1 MMRRKIQ
8 EHCAWTQYLAG
19 HHMLLAHAHAYR
31 SYHGLFTETKGK
43 VGMAN
48 SVSWAEADDGA
59 SAEFVDEVRQWFV
72 GWFTHPLFEDD
83 PSEMEAVSHSRFYNL
98 LYSRGLKTEFG

>member
-1 MMRRKIQ
+1 MN
-8 EHCAWTQYLAG
+8 
-19 HHMLLAHAHAYR
+19 
-31 SYHGLFTETKGK
+31 SPSGK

-72 GWFTHPLFEDD
+72 GWFTHPLFEGIAQADLCQ
-83 PSEMEAVSHSRFYNL
+83 FLCY
-98 LYSRGLKTEFG
+98 